1 MSNPLM
7 QAKMFA
13 DDLLSEYNPSK
24 LSIVESFFIKFL
36 LAAAIVMVA
45 FAYFDSTSSLNKTGV
60 SAGQGRSRGR
70 VATETQHQ
78 PRRRALRLR
87 LVSKEAQD
95 IVGKCEA

>member
-24 LSIVESFFIKFL
+24 LSIVEAFFIKFL

-60 SAGQGRSRGR
+60 SAGQGENQGEASNGDTAPAETEGVTVASGVQRGTGHSRK
-70 VATETQHQ
+70 V
-78 PRRRALRLR
+78 
-87 LVSKEAQD
+87 
-95 IVGKCEA
+95 